1 MELFLACF
9 CNFSFLAFRDDKMG
23 LHKFMLFHLMLEL
36 FCACFSSI
44 YYVSFLFIS

>member
-1 MELFLACF
+1 MELFLVCF

-44 YYVSFLFIS
+44 YYASFLFIP